1 MFRKSGLSFKYQ
13 TIIFSLG
20 VIMIFS
26 RNFKELRNIYITTTY
41 TISIYTNIIISN
53 RTGFA
58 TIVSSL
64 GPILENTD
72 EYKRKN
78 NEKFCKVC
86 VIITS

>member
-1 MFRKSGLSFKYQ
+1 
-13 TIIFSLG
+13 
-20 VIMIFS
+20 MIFS
-26 RNFKELRNIYITTTY
+26 RNIKELRNIYITTTY

-72 EYKRKN
+72 EYNRKN